1 LLTSGK
7 LFISLL
13 LPFQYSF
20 MNRNYKAHLALLLV
34 TIIFGMHYMIGKSLM
49 PIPFQP
55 MQLLF
60 MRSLGAVLLFWIF
73 QRWFIRE
80 KVARK
85 DLLMLALCGLLGFAA
100 NQALFYEGLNLTTPV
115 DASIIHVMNPI
126 FVLIFASILIH
137 EKVTFVKIIGIVLGA
152 AGALILLLYGR
163 IVNMSTNSFAGDI
176 LVMLNMLCYA
186 MYLVLIKPMVA
197 KYHTITI
204 LKWVSFFGFLF
215 ILPFSVKEITTLH
228 LQSVTVHAWLG
239 VGYVVVFNTFIA
251 YLLINFA
258 LKTVEASMVSFY
270 TYLQPVI
277 ASVMSVSLGT
287 EAITVPKIIAA
298 LLIFG
303 GVLLVI
309 RTKTTSSLQVKAG
322 AGKE

>member
-1 LLTSGK
+1 
-7 LFISLL
+7 
-13 LPFQYSF
+13 
-20 MNRNYKAHLALLLV
+20 
-34 TIIFGMHYMIGKSLM
+34 
-49 PIPFQP
+49 
-55 MQLLF
+55 
-60 MRSLGAVLLFWIF
+60 
-73 QRWFIRE
+73 
-80 KVARK
+80 
-85 DLLMLALCGLLGFAA
+85 
-100 NQALFYEGLNLTTPV
+100 
-115 DASIIHVMNPI
+115 
-126 FVLIFASILIH
+126 
-137 EKVTFVKIIGIVLGA
+137 
-152 AGALILLLYGR
+152 
-163 IVNMSTNSFAGDI
+163 
-176 LVMLNMLCYA
+176 
-186 MYLVLIKPMVA
+186 
-197 KYHTITI
+197 
-204 LKWVSFFGFLF
+204 
-215 ILPFSVKEITTLH
+215 
-228 LQSVTVHAWLG
+228 VHAWLG